1 MHVFGLTI
9 ASLLMSSAFGA
20 EIATVDPV
28 LKITRETISRL
39 RNELNT
45 ASHDIQTPSM
55 PARTQSSVAER
66 RSLVEEDLLCTLV
79 NTAIQCAVG
88 YTSQAPCN
96 AADNCAWETTV
107 CSVDSTY
114 FEAQFTSV
122 ITDAFTGLTSFDI
135 ADLTSLPT
143 NATIDTLITD
153 VSLAEIMKITRACS
167 FKTDAVTCNAH
178 SDCTWETGS
187 CTLSEN
193 AIIHIV
199 VNTCTGSPSPSPV
212 TGSPVGAASDGSRLV
227 LDSALALLIG
237 ATLIL
242 Y

>member
-1 MHVFGLTI
+1 MHVFRLTI

-28 LKITRETISRL
+28 LKIARETISRL

-45 ASHDIQTPSM
+45 ASHDIQTHSM

-66 RSLVEEDLLCTLV
+66 RSLAEEDLLCTLV
-79 NTAIQCAVG
+79 NTGIQCAMG

-122 ITDAFTGLTSFDI
+122 ITDAFTGLTSW
-135 ADLTSLPT
+135 PT
-143 NATIDTLITD
+143 NATIDTIITD
-153 VSLAEIMKITRACS
+153 VSLAEVLKSTLACS
-167 FKTDAVTCNAH
+167 YKTDAVTCNAH

-187 CTLSEN
+187 CTLNEN

-199 VNTCTGSPSPSPV
+199 VNTCTGSPSPGSPSPV

-237 ATLIL
+237 ATLML

>member
-1 MHVFGLTI
+1 MHVFRLTI

-28 LKITRETISRL
+28 LKIARETISRL
-39 RNELNT
+39 RNELDT

-55 PARTQSSVAER
+55 PARTQSSASER
-66 RSLVEEDLLCTLV
+66 RSLAEEDLLCTLG
-79 NTAIQCAVG
+79 NTGIQCAAG

-96 AADNCAWETTV
+96 AADNCAWETTG

-114 FEAQFTSV
+114 TEAQLSA
-122 ITDAFTGLTSFDI
+122 AFTGAL
-135 ADLTSLPT
+135 AGLTSLPT
-143 NATIDTLITD
+143 NATIDTLFTD
-153 VSLAEIMKITRACS
+153 VSLAELMKITYACS
-167 FKTDAVTCNAH
+167 YKTDAVTCNAH

-193 AIIHIV
+193 AIQNTWR
-199 VNTCTGSPSPSPV
+199 NTCTGSPSPV
-212 TGSPVGAASDGSRLV
+212 TGSPVEAASDGSRLV
-227 LDSALALLIG
+227 IDAALALLIG
-237 ATLIL
+237 ATLML

>member
-1 MHVFGLTI
+1 MHVFRLTI

-28 LKITRETISRL
+28 LKIARETISRL
-39 RNELNT
+39 RNELDT

-55 PARTQSSVAER
+55 PARTQSSASER
-66 RSLVEEDLLCTLV
+66 RSLAEEDLLCTLG
-79 NTAIQCAVG
+79 NTGIQCAVG

-107 CSVDSTY
+107 CGVDSTY
-114 FEAQFTSV
+114 AEAQLSAAY
-122 ITDAFTGLTSFDI
+122 TDALAGLTPS
-135 ADLTSLPT
+135 PT

-167 FKTDAVTCNAH
+167 FKTDTVTCNAH

-187 CTLSEN
+187 CTLNEN
-193 AIIHIV
+193 AIMNTWI
-199 VNTCTGSPSPSPV
+199 NTCTGSPSPV
-212 TGSPVGAASDGSRLV
+212 IGSPVGAASDGSRLV
-227 LDSALALLIG
+227 LDAALALLIG
-237 ATLIL
+237 ATLML